1 MQEWLN
7 IQETINVIQHINKNM
22 NIQEIQEKK
31 KNTIFITDKNISKK
45 ANRRKQS
52 QLDKEYMWPPHD

>member
-52 QLDKEYMWPPHD
+52 QLDKEYI